1 MGIRMSMEY
10 LFGEEQWFS
19 EDLVNPFKEDFIEE
33 DITILCDI
41 CKEREASYYCPVK
54 DKYYCI
60 ECLSVCRECEI
71 CTAKELIGTIRQE
84 RTNSLWKSINPYSV
98 EE

>member
-1 MGIRMSMEY
+1 MSMEY
-10 LFGEEQWFS
+10 LLGENQWFS
-19 EDLVNPFKEDFIEE
+19 EDIVNPFKEDVIEE

-60 ECLSVCRECEI
+60 ECLSVCRECKV
-71 CTAKELIGTIRQE
+71 CTAKELIGTISQE
-84 RTNSLWKSINPYSV
+84 RINSLWRSINPYSDYK
-98 EE
+98 

>member
-1 MGIRMSMEY
+1 MNIEY
-10 LFGEEQWFS
+10 LLGEDQWFS
-19 EDLVNPFKEDFIEE
+19 EDLVNPFKEDYIEDYTE
-33 DITILCDI
+33 DDITILCDI

-71 CTAKELIGTIRQE
+71 CNAKELIGTISQE
-84 RTNSLWKSINPYSV
+84 RINSLWKSIDPYNSDV
-98 EE
+98 